1 MERPILIVGLGSI
14 GRRHLKNLKA
24 LGHKNFVLYRTGK
37 STLPDKEIDDIPT
50 EYDLVKALAHKPIA
64 TIIAN
69 PTSLHIP
76 VALAAARSGSHL
88 FLEKPI
94 SHNLD
99 GIDEL
104 QRLVRK
110 NRLIVQVGFQFRFH
124 PGLLYVKHLLEEN
137 VIGRI
142 ISVSAHW
149 GEYLPDWHPW
159 EDYRQSYSAKKKLG
173 GGVLLTLCHPFDYLR
188 WLIGEATSVS
198 TIESRS
204 GGLEIDVEDT
214 ADVLVQFKSGAIGN
228 VHLDY
233 IERPAQHFVH
243 IIGQDGIIHWNNSDA
258 SVKWRSGLN
267 EKWKKKLAPKNF
279 ERNKLYLSEM
289 RHFLDCIAKSE
300 QPLCTLDD
308 GIQALKIILAAK
320 NSAKKKQQIKLT

>member
-14 GRRHLKNLKA
+14 GRRHLQNLKT

-37 STLPDKEIDDIPT
+37 STLPDDEISDIPT
-50 EYDLVKALAHKPIA
+50 EYDLAKALAHKPIA

-124 PGLLYVKHLLEEN
+124 PGLLYIKHLLEEN

-142 ISVSAHW
+142 VSVSAHW

-159 EDYRQSYSAKKKLG
+159 EDYHKSYSARKELG

-188 WLIGEATSVS
+188 YLLGEVVSVS
-198 TIESRS
+198 AIQSQS
-204 GGLEIDVEDT
+204 GGLGINVEDS
-214 ADVLVQFKSGAIGN
+214 ANILLNFKSGALGN

-233 IERPAQHFVH
+233 IQYPAEHFMR

-258 SVKWRSGLN
+258 GVKWYSGQKGKW
-267 EKWKKKLAPKNF
+267 EKKMAPKSF

-308 GIQALKIILAAK
+308 GIQTLKIILAAK
-320 NSAKKKQQIKLT
+320 NSAKERQQIKLT